1 MSFIW
6 PTGLFSL
13 LLIPLLMAGYVH
25 VQQRRR
31 ALAARYGTL
40 GVVQESGGRRLGRW
54 RHLPPVLLLCGLALL
69 LLALARPQAVVRL
82 PREEGSVIL
91 AFDVSGSMA
100 ATDLA
105 PTRLEAAK
113 AAARAFVAQQPRS
126 VLIGV
131 VSFSESGFGVQLP
144 TSDQEMIL
152 AAIER
157 LSPQLGTS
165 LGNGIYTALNTLAA
179 EEDRTPRIYSNAT
192 PAPTPS
198 PTPVQR
204 GTYGPAV
211 IVLLTDGENTIDP
224 DPLAA
229 AQAAADRG
237 VRIYTV
243 GIGSPEGAIL
253 DIEGFKVHTQ
263 LDAGILEQISELTGG
278 AYYNAETEEQ
288 LRTIYENLNPQWVVK
303 PKKMELTSIFAGA
316 SILVLLSGAAFS
328 LLWFGRV
335 P

>member
-13 LLIPLLMAGYVH
+13 VLIPLLVAGYVRM
-25 VQQRRR
+25 QQRRR
-31 ALAARYGTL
+31 ALADRVGTL
-40 GVVQESGGRRLGRW
+40 GVVQESGGRALGRW

-69 LLALARPQAVVRL
+69 LLAVARPQAVVQL

-100 ATDLA
+100 ATDLE

-179 EEDRTPRIYSNAT
+179 EADRSPRIYSNAT
-192 PAPTPS
+192 PVPTPS
-198 PTPVQR
+198 PTPVPP

-224 DPLAA
+224 DPLVA

-263 LDAGILEQISELTGG
+263 LDAGILEQISALTGG
-278 AYYNAETEEQ
+278 TYYNAETEEQ

-303 PKKMELTSIFAGA
+303 PEKMELTSVFAGA
-316 SILVLLSGAAFS
+316 SMLVLLSGAAFS